1 MWGSGGRPQDSG
13 VTGHTSG
20 PPRTLTVPPEDTG
33 YRATALTPRAAA
45 LGEFYQTELRV
56 GAEACLTRGL
66 GAGKCCSPGLAPAL
80 TPPPRIAEMA
90 PKLPRPLPTAA
101 GDALHRSHS
110 RALILAMEDTGWS
123 CVLDDCFFIHL
134 YFRLIFLI
142 I

>member
-66 GAGKCCSPGLAPAL
+66 GAGKCCSLGLAPAL
-80 TPPPRIAEMA
+80 TPPQA
-90 PKLPRPLPTAA
+90 PKASA
-101 GDALHRSHS
+101 HRC
-110 RALILAMEDTGWS
+110 W
-123 CVLDDCFFIHL
+123 
-134 YFRLIFLI
+134 
-142 I
+142 